1 MNFYTSSV
9 ALLWTTAMR
18 LGNPRTGTGEAVGA
32 ERAAGGVRLMSGER
46 RPATSGITAAILPR
60 STCKCE

>member
-32 ERAAGGVRLMSGER
+32 ERAAASGRLMPCER
-46 RPATSGITAAILPR
+46 GPAVSATLR
-60 STCKCE
+60 CESMVDKIVY